1 MEMAMLMGAIIFF
14 LGVCGGIFISKWR
27 WEHRPDIPGGED
39 KYDKYRNKDGLLSVK
54 TIKGR

>member
-1 MEMAMLMGAIIFF
+1 MAMLIGAIIFF